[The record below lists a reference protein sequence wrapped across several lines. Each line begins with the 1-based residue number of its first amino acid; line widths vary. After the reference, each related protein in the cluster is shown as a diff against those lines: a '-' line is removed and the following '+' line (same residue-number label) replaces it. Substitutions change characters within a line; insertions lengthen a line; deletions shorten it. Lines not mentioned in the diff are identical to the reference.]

1 MFVRLGRV
9 GSFSLLWMIIHMVV
23 VNVLYSLFS
32 HNLYLLFT
40 PQAEA

>member
-9 GSFSLLWMIIHMVV
+9 GSFSLVWMIIHMMIVD
-23 VNVLYSLFS
+23 VLYSLFS
-32 HNLYLLFT
+32 HNLHLLFA